1 MDASLLTV
9 VIRLRGLA
17 RLIVRRVAQLQL
29 TQTAANLAFLSLLAL
44 VPVFTIAV
52 SLLGATPMFARLRDA
67 LLRFLAANLFLPSFS
82 ETLVRYLNQFAAKA
96 SQLSL
101 IGGLAFF
108 ATAFTA
114 LLTIDR
120 ALNRIW
126 AVGRPR
132 PLARRLTLYWT
143 FLTLGPLLVGA
154 TLTFNGLVV
163 SELFGGTRLAEAERL
178 WLALLPWLA
187 SVAGLTLLYR
197 LVPNAPVRWRDAL
210 IGALLATVALELLK
224 RGLGLQLTRLPSY
237 TIVYGTFAALPL
249 FLIWLF
255 LVWLV
260 VLAAAVLTASL
271 PSWGEGLHAPLPE
284 TAGRSFERTRR
295 VLDALVAAR
304 VAGSPAV
311 QAGAL
316 RALFDDDPALA
327 DATARRLS
335 SLGYLQRHWRLD
347 VPESAGAVRM
357 RSRASGRPA
366 GDSPVWQEWWLLAP
380 GAEALTLRPL
390 FEHCW
395 GLPLAADIVGSEP
408 VAATQGQIPSLA
420 DLERP
425 LRAAGFSPLA

>member
-1 MDASLLTV
+1 MIV

-17 RLIVRRVAQLQL
+17 RLVVRRVAQLQL

-67 LLRFLAANLFLPSFS
+67 LLRFLSANLFLPSFS

-120 ALNRIW
+120 TLNRIW

-154 TLTFNGLVV
+154 TLTINGLVV
-163 SELFGGTRLAEAERL
+163 SELFGGTRLAAERL

-197 LVPNAPVRWRDAL
+197 LVPNAPVRWRDCL
-210 IGALLATVALELLK
+210 IGALLATLLELLK
-224 RGLGLQLTRLPSY
+224 RVSACSSRAADLHRRLRC
-237 TIVYGTFAALPL
+237 IRG
-249 FLIWLF
+249 
-255 LVWLV
+255 
-260 VLAAAVLTASL
+260 LAAVPDLAVPGVADR
-271 PSWGEGLHAPLPE
+271 
-284 TAGRSFERTRR
+284 AGRGGAHRQS
-295 VLDALVAAR
+295 ALM
-304 VAGSPAV
+304 G
-311 QAGAL
+311 
-316 RALFDDDPALA
+316 
-327 DATARRLS
+327 
-335 SLGYLQRHWRLD
+335 
-347 VPESAGAVRM
+347 
-357 RSRASGRPA
+357 
-366 GDSPVWQEWWLLAP
+366 
-380 GAEALTLRPL
+380 
-390 FEHCW
+390 
-395 GLPLAADIVGSEP
+395 
-408 VAATQGQIPSLA
+408 
-420 DLERP
+420 
-425 LRAAGFSPLA
+425 